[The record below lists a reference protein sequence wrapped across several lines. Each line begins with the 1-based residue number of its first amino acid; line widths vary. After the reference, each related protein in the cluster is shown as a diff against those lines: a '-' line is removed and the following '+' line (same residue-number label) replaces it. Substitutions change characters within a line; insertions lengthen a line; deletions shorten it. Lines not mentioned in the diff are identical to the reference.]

1 MSGGR
6 GGDLAVRSVVH
17 SEADIQR
24 RTKAAEVYRPRKV
37 RLLLVAEAPP
47 CDTSRYFY
55 FEDVANH
62 DWLYVYVCRG
72 LFGGVDIADLRAR
85 KSAYLCALRD
95 SGVFMIDVAPEGMS
109 GPTLARLRP
118 LVPVVIERCKAIK
131 PEAIVLIKSSVY
143 DVAFAALREVGLP
156 VIDERMPF
164 PASGQ
169 QPAFLRLFAAALDEA
184 KFSTP
189 LSKPR

>member
-1 MSGGR
+1 M
-6 GGDLAVRSVVH
+6 
-17 SEADIQR
+17 
-24 RTKAAEVYRPRKV
+24 

-47 CDTSRYFY
+47 CDTTRYFY
-55 FEDVANH
+55 FEGVPNH

-72 LFGGVDIADLRAR
+72 LFGNVEIADLRAR
-85 KSAYLCALRD
+85 KVDYLKALCE
-95 SGVFMIDVAPEGMS
+95 SGVFMIDVAPDGMS
-109 GPTLARLRP
+109 SPKLTQLRP
-118 LVPVVIERCKAIK
+118 LVPDLVARCRAMK

-169 QPAFLRLFAAALDEA
+169 QPAFLRLFAAALEEA
-184 KFSTP
+184 KISTP